1 MRGPTAPVVEHM
13 GALHGA
19 EGFLVLLLALG
30 PLAVAFVTVFY
41 LRWRGEQET

>member
-1 MRGPTAPVVEHM
+1 MSPAVPTALHM
-13 GALHGA
+13 GSLHGA

-41 LRWRGEQET
+41 LRWRGAQEG